1 MNAFVVGA
9 DRLGN
14 IPDALRDF
22 GIRITHHVTGRD
34 AAHQRHNADLP
45 SGTQMLILF
54 TDFVGHNVM
63 RRFRALARERGIPMV
78 ACRRSVSCLLQSVA
92 ALLNK
97 SNNAPCT
104 ACPLKSR

>member
-1 MNAFVVGA
+1 MNAFVGGA

-14 IPDALRDF
+14 IPDALQSF
-22 GIRITHHVTGRD
+22 GIRITHHVSGRD
-34 AAHQRHNADLP
+34 ATHQRHTADLP
-45 SGTQMLILF
+45 RGTQMLILF

-78 ACRRSVSCLLQSVA
+78 ACRRSVTCLVQSLS

-97 SNNAPCT
+97 SKNSQCAS
-104 ACPLKSR
+104 CPLKPA

>member
-14 IPDALRDF
+14 IPDALTSF

-34 AAHQRHNADLP
+34 AAHQRHSVDLP

-63 RRFRALARERGIPMV
+63 RRFRSLARERGIPMV
-78 ACRRSVSCLLQSVA
+78 ACRRSLSCLIQSIA
-92 ALLNK
+92 AVLNK
-97 SNNAPCT
+97 RPSESCAS
-104 ACPLKSR
+104 CPLKSR

>member
-14 IPDALRDF
+14 IPDALSAL
-22 GIRITHHVTGRD
+22 GIRVTHHVTGRD
-34 AAHQRHNADLP
+34 AAHQRQSADLP

-78 ACRRSVSCLLQSVA
+78 ACRRSLSCLVQSIA
-92 ALLNK
+92 AVLNK
-97 SNNAPCT
+97 RPNESCAS
-104 ACPLKSR
+104 CPLKSA